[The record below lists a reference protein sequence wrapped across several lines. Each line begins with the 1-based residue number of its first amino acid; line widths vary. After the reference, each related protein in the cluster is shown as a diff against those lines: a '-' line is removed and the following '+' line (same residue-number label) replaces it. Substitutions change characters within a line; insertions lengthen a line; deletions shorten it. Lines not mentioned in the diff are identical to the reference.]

1 MKEIIE
7 IILFSWI
14 AGITAFIGAGLAALE
29 RFPESLL
36 KKEIIRGIVAFG
48 GGMIG
53 KKLLG

>member
-14 AGITAFIGAGLAALE
+14 AGITAFLGAGLAAIE